1 MAQGRSE
8 VLYAALR
15 LVAPGTP
22 LREGIDRILQAKM
35 GALIVVGDGPAV
47 LNICSGGFLLD
58 AEFTPQR
65 LSELAKMDG
74 AIILAS
80 DGTRVARANV
90 HLVPDPDIPTN
101 ETGTRH
107 RTAERVARQI
117 SVPVITV
124 SEEMGV
130 VSVHYQGNKQT
141 LDRIPR
147 VLARADQALQILG
160 RYKSRLDGVTGA
172 LSALEVEDL
181 VTVRDVVTVL
191 QRAEMVRRIAEEIEG
206 YVVELG
212 LDGRLVEL
220 QLEELTGGV
229 LADLRL
235 VGKDYFVESPEW
247 MLAQVTTRLAH
258 ISDDELLDLRVVA
271 VGAAPAARARSRLVA
286 AAARLPLA
294 QQDPAPARDDRR
306 PRHRALRHAAQGDA
320 REPLRSRRGRRR
332 RRGTGPR
339 DQGRTLPRRGDVD
352 PRSLR
357 VICRLAAGRIPARFA
372 RLRELASLTASSQ
385 FVLLRIV
392 PELRDVR
399 VMAALREGPVH
410 DVTVEAQPARRRR
423 TRGAGSPRPAR
434 RHADGRASSCI
445 PTSAACARCSRTWR
459 AGSPRTA
466 SRSARSNRSPASRP
480 TVRGVGRG
488 APRRTSR
495 ISTTP
500 SRWTSSAPPPNLLVV
515 DDDVATVSVL
525 GFCMGGHYTF
535 KAASIDRFDAA
546 VAFYGMVRT
555 PEAWRGPGHR
565 IEPLSGRGADGA
577 DAGVLRFER
586 SVHAG
591 GRHRR
596 VAGRVERAAPTAR
609 SSSSKAPSTA
619 SSTTPT
625 ATSTAPTTRPPGQR
639 SWVGAVSAGSRSW
652 DLRRAESACERSELA
667 GVRLVSQS
675 RAQRAAQTSDATN

>member
-1 MAQGRSE
+1 VAQGRSE

-160 RYKSRLDGVTGA
+160 RYKSRLDGVTSA

-247 MLAQVTTRLAH
+247 LLVQVTSRLAH
-258 ISDDELLDLRVVA
+258 ISDDELLDLRAVASLLHLPPELDLDSSLQPRGYRLLSKIPRLPETIAAHVVERFGTLPKVMRA
-271 VGAAPAARARSRLVA
+271 SLGDLVEVEGVGEARARA
-286 AAARLPLA
+286 
-294 QQDPAPARDDRR
+294 
-306 PRHRALRHAAQGDA
+306 
-320 REPLRSRRGRRR
+320 
-332 RRGTGPR
+332 
-339 DQGRTLPRRGDVD
+339 
-352 PRSLR
+352 
-357 VICRLAAGRIPARFA
+357 IK
-372 RLRELASLTASSQ
+372 
-385 FVLLRIV
+385 
-392 PELRDVR
+392 
-399 VMAALREGPVH
+399 
-410 DVTVEAQPARRRR
+410 
-423 TRGAGSPRPAR
+423 
-434 RHADGRASSCI
+434 DG
-445 PTSAACARCSRTWR
+445 
-459 AGSPRTA
+459 
-466 SRSARSNRSPASRP
+466 
-480 TVRGVGRG
+480 
-488 APRRTSR
+488 
-495 ISTTP
+495 
-500 SRWTSSAPPPNLLVV
+500 
-515 DDDVATVSVL
+515 
-525 GFCMGGHYTF
+525 
-535 KAASIDRFDAA
+535 
-546 VAFYGMVRT
+546 
-555 PEAWRGPGHR
+555 
-565 IEPLSGRGADGA
+565 LS
-577 DAGVLRFER
+577 
-586 SVHAG
+586 
-591 GRHRR
+591 R
-596 VAGRVERAAPTAR
+596 VAE
-609 SSSSKAPSTA
+609 SSILDRYA
-619 SSTTPT
+619 
-625 ATSTAPTTRPPGQR
+625 
-639 SWVGAVSAGSRSW
+639 
-652 DLRRAESACERSELA
+652 
-667 GVRLVSQS
+667 
-675 RAQRAAQTSDATN
+675 